1 MNPIYK
7 RLTRDLGTHA
17 RRVLEAIIVQ
27 RERDAAK
34 VERDEILA
42 EAERATTLA
51 ELITRVRE
59 RDQPEG
65 ERNRV

>member
-1 MNPIYK
+1 VTTFK
-7 RLTRDLGTHA
+7 RLTRDLGTRE
-17 RRVLEAIIVQ
+17 RRALEAIITQ

-42 EAERATTLA
+42 EAERATTLE

-65 ERNRV
+65 ERIR